1 MVVLKSVASFPSD
14 CIPKSTINGFSQTNK
29 RWWGNGDLI
38 VSTTLMENCK
48 TLLEILTE
56 QNEVNREVDM
66 TEFFSE
72 VSKYSFAKPGV
83 ERCH

>member
-1 MVVLKSVASFPSD
+1 
-14 CIPKSTINGFSQTNK
+14 
-29 RWWGNGDLI
+29 
-38 VSTTLMENCK
+38 MENCK